1 MEPRQRGRPSRLE
14 RAWRRRL
21 RHWFTIGSA
30 VVAALSASL
39 PPIGATHSDLDTWL
53 AWLLKAVRPTV
64 QKCLLHVPR
73 ETVEDILFG
82 PSVLEKAGY
91 TSPISPLG
99 ETPIPYLENK
109 E

>member
-1 MEPRQRGRPSRLE
+1 
-14 RAWRRRL
+14 
-21 RHWFTIGSA
+21 
-30 VVAALSASL
+30 VAATAAALVHDWFGRRGCTVRYRPGLAASL